1 MGGIFFDPVTVSMA
15 CNESE
20 PLPASACDVTL
31 DEYFGRVSPDVR
43 SRLDDMALVFRLHCA
58 CWGTHRHLDGAP
70 NGRVRHVDVASTAT
84 SHAKVVRSF
93 GRTERICALS

>member
-1 MGGIFFDPVTVSMA
+1 MLNVAPIRFVGWEFAGMGGIFFDPVTVSMA

-20 PLPASACDVTL
+20 PLPASACDRTL

-58 CWGTHRHLDGAP
+58 CWKG
-70 NGRVRHVDVASTAT
+70 
-84 SHAKVVRSF
+84 
-93 GRTERICALS
+93 